1 MTANKASEKKNAC
14 LVFGLD
20 GSLKGT
26 KRRFKSFCLDVGKLE
41 LCKIYYF
48 IVVLLKW
55 HLCQSNSNS
64 FFGEF
69 IQCVVN
75 V

>member
-1 MTANKASEKKNAC
+1 MTANKASEKKCC

-20 GSLKGT
+20 GGLKGT
-26 KRRFKSFCLDVGKLE
+26 KGRFKSFCPDVGKLE

-55 HLCQSNSNS
+55 HRCQSNSNS